1 MEKTARFFEGIS
13 FGLLIV
19 AFVAIEVLIGGTRM
33 AFSLPAY
40 ALVGV
45 VGVLAIFSVRRMGP
59 APGTWCLSI
68 ATIFFA
74 YILVRAYLSPMPYI
88 ARSDLYSVLAGLVV
102 YFYTACILTTARQRM
117 IFLACLLALA
127 IGHTLVGAI
136 QFRDGKNFMP
146 IPWLQRYDYESRA
159 SGFYICPNHL
169 AGLMEAIGVLGLSI
183 VCWSRIKT
191 WKKLLVGYAVA
202 VCYVAVVLTG
212 SRGGYLSATF
222 SLLVFAF
229 LSALVL
235 RRVRGHLF
243 WSLGG
248 LSILAAGLLALGVTA
263 AVKKSSYLTSR
274 AENTFEL
281 TNMRVHL
288 WHSAL
293 QQWQVEPV
301 FGTGS
306 GTFLYYGRLL
316 RDERVQEDPIYT
328 HNDYLN
334 LLAEYGA
341 VGAAGLVIF
350 LWIHLFCGFRS
361 FRSLGPRRV
370 AASQRLPSNGLALNI
385 GALSA
390 VASYLAHSVV
400 DFNLHIP
407 ANLLLMAFVFGLLA
421 NDGMLRENEI
431 NATGPNKWWWRLF
444 LPILGGALLAQS
456 VRLFPGEYFSER
468 ARTSVRD
475 GQGALGIRF
484 ALEGLEYDPEN
495 PDLYLRL
502 GMARNLLGQQM
513 ENVEARDSFFAQA
526 IVALQRAR
534 ELAPRDEVYAL
545 ELAWELDQSK
555 RFDEAEKVY
564 NEAISLDPNSHSIR
578 RYYETHVDRWQR
590 SVKPEKDTPAENS

>member
-13 FGLLIV
+13 FALLIV
-19 AFVAIEVLIGGTRM
+19 AFLAIQILIGGTRM
-33 AFSLPAY
+33 VFSLPSY
-40 ALVGV
+40 SLIGV
-45 VGVLAIFSVRRMGP
+45 VGLLAIVSVRRMGP
-59 APGTWCLSI
+59 APGMWCLSI
-68 ATIFFA
+68 ATLFFG
-74 YILVRAYLSPMPYI
+74 YILARAYFSPMPYI

-146 IPWLQRYDYESRA
+146 ISWLQRYDYGARA

-169 AGLMEAIGVLGLSI
+169 AGLMEALGALGLSI
-183 VCWSRIKT
+183 ICWSRIKT
-191 WKKLLVGYAVA
+191 WKKLLLGYAVA
-202 VCYVAVVLTG
+202 VCYVAIVLTG

-222 SLLVFAF
+222 SLFVFAF

-248 LSILAAGLLALGVTA
+248 LSILIAVLLALGVTA

-281 TNMRVHL
+281 TNMRLYL
-288 WHSAL
+288 WRSAL
-293 QQWQVEPV
+293 QQWQIEPI

-306 GTFLYYGRLL
+306 ATFLYYGRLL
-316 RDERVQEDPIYT
+316 RDERVQEDPIYV

-341 VGAAGLVIF
+341 VGAAGLALF
-350 LWIHLFCGFRS
+350 LGVHLFCGFRS
-361 FRSLGPRRV
+361 FRGLGPKRV
-370 AASQRLPSNGLALNI
+370 EASQRLLSNGLALNI

-390 VASYLAHSVV
+390 VASYLAHSVF

-421 NDGMLRENEI
+421 NDGMLRANEI
-431 NATGPNKWWWRLF
+431 SATTPDKWWWRLL
-444 LPILGGALLAQS
+444 LPVLGGALVVQS

-468 ARTSVRD
+468 ARMAVRD
-475 GQGALGIRF
+475 GQGALGVRF
-484 ALEGLEYDPEN
+484 ALQGIEWDPEN

-502 GMARNLLGQQM
+502 GMARNIMGQQM
-513 ENVEARDSFFAQA
+513 ENAAARSSFLTEGIA
-526 IVALQRAR
+526 ALQRAR
-534 ELAPRDEVYAL
+534 ELAPRDEIYAL
-545 ELAWELDQSK
+545 ELASALDQSK

-564 NEAISLDPNSHSIR
+564 NDAISLDPNSHSIR
-578 RYYETHVDRWQR
+578 RYYESHVDRWQR
-590 SVKPEKDTPAENS
+590 SVKPEKEAAAENS